1 MQSYTQRTGIILLD
15 KYKEHLHMRAMAV
28 VDYSAPL
35 RLLDLPQPEL
45 QPGYVLV
52 RVLAC
57 GVCYTDVKI
66 SRGRMTWSSEVEL
79 PHVPGHEVSAVV
91 VEAGPDTGFVPGE
104 RVLVYNYW
112 SCGRCPSCLIGRET
126 LCESLEGWVG
136 FATPGGFQEFLSV
149 RADRLVRVPDGIKA
163 EEVCAASCALGTGY
177 RAVATRGRVQPG
189 EVVVI
194 IGAGGVGLHALQIAR
209 ESGAHVLAVDVDRR
223 KLEVASQL
231 GANGVALA
239 GEEAEALVRDYTAGR
254 GADMVID
261 IVGHGDTLEQAAK
274 MLRRAGRV
282 VGVGYVPAG
291 FSRFPTDVFVLQEKE
306 FIGTRY
312 AHRYE
317 IERVLSMMAEGRIKP
332 IIDAIRPLEEAEE
345 ALQSLERGEVVGR
358 TVLRV
363 SEAD

>member
-1 MQSYTQRTGIILLD
+1 
-15 KYKEHLHMRAMAV
+15 MRAMAV

-35 RLLDLPQPEL
+35 RLLDLPQPEP
-45 QPGYVLV
+45 QPGHVLV

-57 GVCYTDVKI
+57 GVCYTDVKT
-66 SRGRMTWSSEVEL
+66 SRGRMTWSSQVAL

-91 VEAGPDTGFVPGE
+91 AEADPKTGFTPGE

-112 SCGRCPSCLIGRET
+112 SCGRCPSCLIGREV
-126 LCESLEGWVG
+126 LCEALEGWVG

-149 RADRLVRVPDGIKA
+149 RADRLIRVPHNISA
-163 EEVCAASCALGTGY
+163 EEACAASCAFGTGY
-177 RAVATRGRVQPG
+177 RAVATRGRIQPG

-194 IGAGGVGLHALQIAR
+194 IGVGGVGLHTLQIAR
-209 ESGAHVLAVDVDRR
+209 EAGAHVLAVDLDRR
-223 KLEVASQL
+223 KLEVATQL
-231 GANGVALA
+231 GAVGVAGA
-239 GEEAEALVRDYTAGR
+239 GEEAEALVRDYTSGR
-254 GADMVID
+254 GADVVID
-261 IVGHGDTLEQAAK
+261 IVGHGETLEQAARL
-274 MLRRAGRV
+274 LRRAGRV

-312 AHRYE
+312 AQRYE
-317 IERVLSMMAEGRIKP
+317 IERVLSMMAGGRIKP
-332 IIDAIRPLEEAEE
+332 IIDGIRPLEEAEE

-363 SEAD
+363 SEAP